1 MLGEDGLV
9 KIADFGIS
17 QMLSA
22 SGQKLAD
29 AAGTPAFMSPELCE
43 GKSFSGQLADI
54 WAIGATMFM
63 LRFGHPPFLAKS
75 IINLYNKICN
85 DPLVFPGPIDPGLR
99 NLLENLLEKDPTK
112 RYTLQQIIMHPWFRH
127 PPSVHSQF
135 RAAATTPSTG
145 GNGGA
150 TPQNGNGVNTNAS
163 SDNATADMST
173 TASAHTFKPPDSY
186 EAEEEAAMKVHVKIE
201 HNDELFMSIG
211 GIQKREKKNSPTRDA
226 KIDEE
231 GKNESEANSENEA
244 EEDMMNTDW
253 GADVFQMID
262 DGDTSDKDGYDDDSV
277 DESDE
282 ENDKS
287 EKDHTGKSSNKSK
300 FGSDNSM
307 MNTRT
312 EMTAEEGEKRAKRF
326 QSKILKKSNEN
337 MLLTHDKIRNEI
349 PSQDSSQASS
359 VMSPLKKVN
368 LSRTSPTAL
377 LGGEVSHEKSSLDPT
392 STSTSKIQRLPFK
405 TISSSSKSTR
415 LRDGSIRCSTVSRDE
430 YDDLEVADELSMED
444 FSKIM
449 DTLAMQPK
457 KTYSNEDE
465 EQHSINGGLL
475 PIDGF
480 SAELINKNNGIAA
493 SYNSQKGCRPTQED
507 RCVLLPNLNQIKD
520 IETYHFNQSQLE
532 ILKQF
537 SIGCIFDGHSGWR
550 CAQYL
555 TQHFVPNLIKH
566 EKFLEKSCETSL
578 LDTCV
583 SIDAEVRDD
592 CYQIFIFYYILK
604 EFLF

>member
-377 LGGEVSHEKSSLDPT
+377 FGSEVSHEKSSLDPT

-405 TISSSSKSTR
+405 TISSKSTR
-415 LRDGSIRCSTVSRDE
+415 QRDGSIRCSTVSRDE
-430 YDDLEVADELSMED
+430 YDDLDVADELSMED

>member
-337 MLLTHDKIRNEI
+337 MLLTHDKIQNEI

-377 LGGEVSHEKSSLDPT
+377 FGSEVSHEKSSLDPT

-405 TISSSSKSTR
+405 TISSKSTR
-415 LRDGSIRCSTVSRDE
+415 QRDGSIRCSTVSRDE
-430 YDDLEVADELSMED
+430 YDDLDVADELSMED

-583 SIDAEVRDD
+583 SIDAEVRYF
-592 CYQIFIFYYILK
+592 CY
-604 EFLF
+604 

>member
-54 WAIGATMFM
+54 WAIGATMFI

-262 DGDTSDKDGYDDDSV
+262 DGDTSDKEGYDDDSV

-337 MLLTHDKIRNEI
+337 MLLTHDKIQNEI

-377 LGGEVSHEKSSLDPT
+377 FGGEVSHEKSSLDPT

-520 IETYHFNQSQLE
+520 IETYQFNQNQLE

-537 SIGCIFDGHSGWR
+537 SIGCIFFFYIGWR

-583 SIDAEVRDD
+583 SIDAEVRYD
-592 CYQIFIFYYILK
+592 CY
-604 EFLF
+604 